1 MREKQII
8 DELIQKSRAAQ
19 REYATFKQK
28 EVDAIV
34 KAIGQTVFSR
44 AEELAQMAMEET
56 EMGVYVD
63 KVSKCKGKSRNI
75 WNSLKNKK
83 SVDIIGEDKE
93 KGLIFV
99 AKPIGVI
106 GMVIP
111 CTNPVVTPMCNLM
124 FALKGRNSAII
135 APHPRGKKC
144 ARFVV
149 DLFNDEIKK
158 LGAPDNLIQ
167 VIDEPSLELTNLLM
181 KSADLVVATGGMA
194 MVKAAYSSGTPSYGV
209 GAGNVQVIIDRNYD
223 LVKAVADITKG
234 GKFDNGII
242 CSGEQ
247 SAIIP
252 EESYDE
258 ALRLFEENKV
268 FVARGADNA
277 DRFRK
282 ILFNAEG
289 VINIDVVGQ
298 SPQNI
303 GKLAGVTVPEDCSI
317 IMLEPSEYGRTDV
330 LCKEKICPVMISL
343 KYKIFEEAVA
353 MAQANLE
360 YEGKGHTAAIHS
372 NDRKHI
378 EYAGI
383 KLTVSRLVVNQPS
396 SISAGGAFDNGFAP
410 TTTLGCGTWGNNIL
424 SENLDYKHLINIS
437 RIGMPI
443 KGAINPTNE
452 EIWGD

>member
-1 MREKQII
+1 MKAQLII
-8 DELIQKSRAAQ
+8 NALIQKSRVAQ
-19 REYATFKQK
+19 KEYSVFKQK

-34 KAIGQTVFSR
+34 KAIGKAVFSR
-44 AEELAQMAMEET
+44 AEELAHMAIEESG
-56 EMGVYVD
+56 MGNYQD
-63 KVSKCKGKSRNI
+63 KISKCIGKSTNI
-75 WNSLKNKK
+75 WNSLKGKK

-93 KGLIFV
+93 NGLILL
-99 AKPIGVI
+99 AKPIGII

-135 APHPRGKKC
+135 APHPRGKKS
-144 ARFVV
+144 ARYIV
-149 DLFNDEIKK
+149 DVFNDAIKK

-181 KSADLVVATGGMA
+181 KSVDLVVATGGME

-223 LVKAVADITKG
+223 LSQAVSDIAKG

-247 SAIIP
+247 SVIIP
-252 EESYDE
+252 EESYEE
-258 ALRLFEENKV
+258 ALKIFDANNV
-268 FVARGADNA
+268 FVARGVDNA

-282 ILFNAEG
+282 VLFDEDG
-289 VINIDVVGQ
+289 VINKDVVGQ
-298 SPQNI
+298 SPQTI
-303 GKLAGVTVPEDCSI
+303 GTLAGVDVPEGYRI
-317 IMLEPSEYGRTDV
+317 IMLEPSGYGRADV
-330 LCKEKICPVMISL
+330 LCKEKICPVMISM
-343 KYKIFEEAVA
+343 KYKTFEEAVE

-360 YEGKGHTAAIHS
+360 YEGQGHTAAIHS
-372 NDRKHI
+372 NDRGHI

-396 SISAGGAFDNGFAP
+396 SISAGGAYNNGFSP

-424 SENLDYKHLINIS
+424 SENLNYMHLINIS

-443 KGAINPTNE
+443 IGAIKPTSQE
-452 EIWGD
+452 VWGD

>member
-1 MREKQII
+1 VREEQII
-8 DELIQKSRAAQ
+8 NALIQKSRVAQ
-19 REYATFKQK
+19 REYSVFRQK

-34 KAIGQTVFSR
+34 KAIGKTVFSR
-44 AEELAQMAMEET
+44 AEELARMAIEESG
-56 EMGVYVD
+56 MGDYND
-63 KVSKCKGKSRNI
+63 KIAKCIGKSSNI
-75 WNSLKNKK
+75 WNSLKGKK

-93 KGLIFV
+93 KGIILV

-144 ARFVV
+144 ARHIV
-149 DLFNDEIKK
+149 DLFSTAIKR

-167 VIDEPSLELTNLLM
+167 VIDEPSLELTNELM
-181 KSADLVVATGGMA
+181 KSVDLVVATGGMA

-209 GAGNVQVIIDRNYD
+209 GAGNVQVIIDRDYD
-223 LVKAVADITKG
+223 LAQAVADIARG

-252 EESYDE
+252 EEYYE
-258 ALRLFEENKV
+258 AALKIFEANHV

-282 ILFNAEG
+282 VLFDKDGTFNRDA
-289 VINIDVVGQ
+289 VGQ
-298 SPQNI
+298 SPQAI
-303 GKLAGVTVPEDCSI
+303 GKMAGVAVPEGYSV
-317 IMLEPSEYGRTDV
+317 IMLEPAGFGRADL
-330 LCKEKICPVMISL
+330 LCKEKLGPVMICL
-343 KYKIFEEAVA
+343 RYKTFEEAIA

-360 YEGKGHTAAIHS
+360 YEGAGHTAAIHS
-372 NDRKHI
+372 NNRAHI
-378 EYAGI
+378 EQAGI

-396 SISAGGAFDNGFAP
+396 SISAGGAYYNGFAP

-424 SENLDYKHLINIS
+424 SENLDYTHLINIS

-443 KGAINPTNE
+443 KGAHSPTNQE
-452 EIWGD
+452 VWGD

>member
-1 MREKQII
+1 MREEQII
-8 DELIQKSRAAQ
+8 NALIQKSRVAQ
-19 REYATFKQK
+19 KEYSMFRQK

-34 KAIGQTVFSR
+34 KAIGKTVFSR
-44 AEELAQMAMEET
+44 AEELARMAIEESG
-56 EMGVYVD
+56 MGDYND
-63 KVSKCKGKSRNI
+63 KIAKCIGKSSNI
-75 WNSLKNKK
+75 WNSLKGKK

-93 KGLIFV
+93 KGIILV

-144 ARFVV
+144 ARHIV
-149 DLFNDEIKK
+149 DLFSTAIKR

-167 VIDEPSLELTNLLM
+167 VIDEPSLELTNELM
-181 KSADLVVATGGMA
+181 KSVDLVVATGGMA

-209 GAGNVQVIIDRNYD
+209 GAGNVQVIIDRDYD
-223 LVKAVADITKG
+223 LAQAVADIARG

-252 EESYDE
+252 EEYYE
-258 ALRLFEENKV
+258 AALKIFEANHV
-268 FVARGADNA
+268 FVARGSDHA

-282 ILFNAEG
+282 VLFDKDG
-289 VINIDVVGQ
+289 VFNRDAVGQ
-298 SPQNI
+298 SPQDI
-303 GKLAGVTVPEDCSI
+303 GRMAGVEVPEGYSV
-317 IMLEPSEYGRTDV
+317 IMLEPAGFGRADL
-330 LCKEKICPVMISL
+330 LCKEKLGPVMICL
-343 KYKIFEEAVA
+343 KYKTFEEAIA

-360 YEGKGHTAAIHS
+360 YEGAGHTAAIHS
-372 NDRKHI
+372 NDRAHI
-378 EYAGI
+378 EQAGI

-396 SISAGGAFDNGFAP
+396 SISAGGAYYNGFAP

-424 SENLDYKHLINIS
+424 SENLDYTHLINIS

-443 KGAINPTNE
+443 KGAHNPTKQE
-452 EIWGD
+452 VWGD